1 MAVPPPGSNS
11 NPPDP
16 FSRPSRRS
24 GAIRHVESTLGQ
36 SRPTDPDDP
45 DGPRGR
51 SDGPVSHHPIEPV
64 SPIPLA
70 AEDAGPVDAAGL
82 PVVDGGGIAPTGHP
96 GGPGGPGGSD
106 DSGGNPKIRAFGV
119 RKRHEDEW
127 ARTPNAT
134 GTGAIHVR
142 SFHCKLTDDALFAM
156 DRRINEW
163 LDAHPQYEVKF
174 VNSSIGTLT
183 GKIKEPHLI
192 CQVWV

>member
-1 MAVPPPGSNS
+1 MAVPPPGSS
-11 NPPDP
+11 SDHPDP
-16 FSRPSRRS
+16 FARPSRRS
-24 GAIRHVESTLGQ
+24 SAIRHVETTLGR
-36 SRPTDPDDP
+36 SLSADAGDGAP
-45 DGPRGR
+45 DGR
-51 SDGPVSHHPIEPV
+51 DTPVSHHPIEPV
-64 SPIPLA
+64 QAIPLA
-70 AEDAGPVDAAGL
+70 AEDAGPIDASGL
-82 PVVDGGGIAPTGHP
+82 PVVDGGGIAPAGQD
-96 GGPGGPGGSD
+96 GGSGE
-106 DSGGNPKIRAFGV
+106 SEVSEGKPKIRAFGV

-174 VNSSIGTLT
+174 VNSSIGTMT

-192 CQVWV
+192 CQIWV